1 MRTVIIAGVASIVG
15 VVQYCKPDPKPE
27 IIVETVS
34 KPYYVPVPILVPKV
48 LKKIEYVDRAVL
60 VYPNLTYKDPSLD
73 WDLEM
78 VKGVKFFEGY
88 KSESYYCCAGVK
100 TIGYGCTTKS
110 IVAKGSLSKSL
121 ATKVLL
127 EELEQVR
134 EKVREAVKVNLTEN
148 QLNALTS
155 FAFNCGMS
163 NLKLLINGDDRLNAG
178 NYKSVAE
185 YLPQYRLAAGKPRKG
200 LEKRRAWEL
209 SLWQGTP
216 VTL

>member
-1 MRTVIIAGVASIVG
+1 MRTVIIAGVASLVG
-15 VVQYCKPDPKPE
+15 VVHYCKPDSKPE
-27 IIVETVS
+27 TIVKTVS
-34 KPYYVPVPILVPKV
+34 KPYYVPVPILVPKIV
-48 LKKIEYVDRAVL
+48 KKVEYVDRTVL
-60 VYPNLTYKDPSLD
+60 VYPELTYRGPSLD

-88 KSESYYCCAGVK
+88 KSKSYLCCAGVK
-100 TIGYGCTTKS
+100 TIGYGCTDKS
-110 IVAKGSLSKSL
+110 IVAKGSVSKSL

-127 EELEQVR
+127 EDLEQVR
-134 EKVREAVKVNLTEN
+134 EKVREAVKVNLTDN

-155 FAFNCGMS
+155 FAFNCGMT

-178 NYKSVAE
+178 NYKSVE
-185 YLPQYRLAAGKPRKG
+185 KYLPMYRMAAGKPRKG

-216 VTL
+216 TL